1 MIQDIPSC
9 SATVTYGVPQGS
21 VLGSLLFLIYMND
34 FCKCLDYAKLI
45 MFADDSTTLLTHDKL
60 SELHKIMAIDL
71 EELNKWVEANLL
83 VL

>member
-1 MIQDIPSC
+1 
-9 SATVTYGVPQGS
+9 
-21 VLGSLLFLIYMND
+21 MND